1 MAKKEL
7 KHLFISM
14 PMFGLSEEDIVKN
27 QLMYRKRVEG
37 LTKEEYYLIDN
48 IHKHIDGDPK
58 DLRTRLKMLADS
70 LAIMSDADLV
80 YFAPGWEDA
89 KGCKIEYE
97 CAKAYGLKMI
107 VNKKEDRRK
116 PNGT

>member
-1 MAKKEL
+1 MPEKKL

-14 PMFGLSEEDIVKN
+14 PMNGLPEETILKN
-27 QLMYRKRVEG
+27 QLMYRKRVESFTG
-37 LTKEEYYLIDN
+37 EEFYLIDN
-48 IHKHIDGDPK
+48 VNKHIKGDPK
-58 DLRTRLKMLADS
+58 DLRTRLKYLADS
-70 LAIMSDADLV
+70 LSIMADADLV

-97 CAKAYGLKMI
+97 CAKAYGIKMI